1 MDDVGR
7 DEVVVLLGTPNA
19 ESSQVYG
26 LTVTKGDPAWAGA
39 LAGTALG
46 LPVYHITEPEIAA
59 QVPPEVYAQEVG
71 ISEMVLD
78 TAGIAT
84 ALRAV
89 RAGGA
94 APS

>member
-1 MDDVGR
+1 MGR

-26 LTVTKGDPAWAGA
+26 LTVTEGDPAWAGA

-78 TAGIAT
+78 TEGIAT

-89 RAGGA
+89 RAGDA
-94 APS
+94 TPS